1 MNCEEAIRLIHLD
14 AGGETSA
21 REGKELQ
28 AHLLS
33 CEGCAHEAR
42 LVRQTERTMH
52 RLRTSVPVLPQPED
66 LVESILARISEDAPR
81 RSRSGGILEAFF
93 ILFARPGFRLAYA
106 AIVLAFVTLFMLQ
119 QADAF
124 RSVEALGEKLAQAQ
138 RPAMTDVQ
146 YSITIEDARG
156 IIGSTELEPF
166 IAGTPVSVSSERIS
180 VRKSDLASW
189 APSLGS
195 RFASKL
201 LASSD
206 TPIERLPHLIVD
218 IQKSL
223 TSSLTLR
230 PGGKDR

>member
-14 AGGETSA
+14 ADGETSA
-21 REGKELQ
+21 REGEALR

-33 CEGCAHEAR
+33 CEGCANEAR

-52 RLRTSVPVLPQPED
+52 RLRTSMPVLTQPED
-66 LVESILARISEDAPR
+66 LVKSILAGISGNTPR
-81 RSRSGGILEAFF
+81 RSRSGSIMEAFF
-93 ILFARPGFRLAYA
+93 NLSARPGFRLAYA
-106 AIVLAFVTLFMLQ
+106 AVVLAFVSLFMLQ
-119 QADAF
+119 QADTF

-138 RPAMTDVQ
+138 RPTTPDVQ
-146 YSITIEDARG
+146 YSITIEDARD
-156 IIGSTELEPF
+156 IIGSSELEPF
-166 IAGTPVSVSSERIS
+166 IEGTPVSVSSERIS
-180 VRKSDLASW
+180 VRKSDLASL

-195 RFASKL
+195 RLASRL

-206 TPIERLPHLIVD
+206 TPVERLPHLIVD
-218 IQKSL
+218 IQQSL